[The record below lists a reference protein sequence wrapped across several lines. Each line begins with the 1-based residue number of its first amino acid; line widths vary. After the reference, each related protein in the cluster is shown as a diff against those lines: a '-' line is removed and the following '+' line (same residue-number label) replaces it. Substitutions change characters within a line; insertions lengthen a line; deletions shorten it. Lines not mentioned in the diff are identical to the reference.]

1 MARGWQG
8 RESSATIVR
17 SIDRKFADR
26 RTDSFTCHGAMCIG
40 AKRPVSSFSPPSVF
54 HLSLPRRSLDF
65 SNLRD
70 AIPPSIRSRLA
81 SPRWISSKAD
91 ISSARSSLL
100 LRITCSSRVKGSYPV
115 YDEGN
120 GSCQTLRIQNWTDVD
135 LFPPLSFSLSPLFFN
150 LRTRFVKLSYESI
163 IRGFKFTRNFESSLL
178 VFLSLAR
185 GRRVKQ
191 SHSTELHLMLSV

>member
-81 SPRWISSKAD
+81 SLD
-91 ISSARSSLL
+91 FVQGGHL
-100 LRITCSSRVKGSYPV
+100 LRS
-115 YDEGN
+115 
-120 GSCQTLRIQNWTDVD
+120 
-135 LFPPLSFSLSPLFFN
+135 LFPPPANHVFLACQGIVSSLRRGERLVSNLENTKLNRRRSLSL
-150 LRTRFVKLSYESI
+150 
-163 IRGFKFTRNFESSLL
+163 
-178 VFLSLAR
+178 FLSLSFIL
-185 GRRVKQ
+185 Q
-191 SHSTELHLMLSV
+191 SSYEIC